1 MATFN
6 ADHTAKYQTTTDAD
20 IEEKNFQSG
29 DEVSLVQKWD
39 NGFVLIKDDDG
50 IYYNVPQD
58 IIAD

>member
-20 IEEKNFQSG
+20 IEETSFDSG
-29 DEVSLVQKWD
+29 TEVSVVQKWD

-50 IYYNVPQD
+50 RYYNVPQD
-58 IIAD
+58 KIAD